1 MIYVMEQKDK
11 EKKDMY
17 LGEMVTLFTNNT
29 SDCITLENALKEKG
43 IPYEKNV
50 DITLMKEKGFLSL
63 PMLEVDDKILKF
75 NEAMKYIEDIDK

>member
-29 SDCITLENALKEKG
+29 SDCITLENALKEKS

-75 NEAMKYIEDIDK
+75 TEAMKYIEDIDK

>member
-29 SDCITLENALKEKG
+29 SDCITLENALKEKS

>member
-17 LGEMVTLFTNNT
+17 LGEKVTLFTNNT

-43 IPYEKNV
+43 IPYDRNV
-50 DITLMKEKGFLSL
+50 DITLMKEKGFISL
-63 PMLEVDDKILKF
+63 PVLEVNDEVLKF
-75 NEAMKYIEDIDK
+75 NDAMVWVNK